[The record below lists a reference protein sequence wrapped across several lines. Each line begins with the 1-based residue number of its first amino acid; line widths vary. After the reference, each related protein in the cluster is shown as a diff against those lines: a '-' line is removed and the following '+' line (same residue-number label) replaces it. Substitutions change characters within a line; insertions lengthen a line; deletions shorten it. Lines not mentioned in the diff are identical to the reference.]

1 MLTVGLNVDE
11 LKITTLEPILF
22 VVDGIKIDEYRDNNR
37 KIRKRIVI
45 PKRETSVLTTLPS
58 KIIGT
63 NVSCRKQRKFPYKV
77 LISNRQN

>member
-1 MLTVGLNVDE
+1 MYE

-22 VVDGIKIDEYRDNNR
+22 VVDGIEIGKYCDNNNR